1 MDLKIMIGD
10 LRHGIDMYSTIK
22 TSQIIMLYLS
32 DCMQNQL
39 FFHLRKPIN
48 SFESRQCTVVTDILA
63 LFQH

>member
-1 MDLKIMIGD
+1 MDLKIMNGD
-10 LRHGIDMYSTIK
+10 LRHGIDMYATIK
-22 TSQIIMLYLS
+22 TSQIIMLYQS

-39 FFHLRKPIN
+39 LFHPWKPID